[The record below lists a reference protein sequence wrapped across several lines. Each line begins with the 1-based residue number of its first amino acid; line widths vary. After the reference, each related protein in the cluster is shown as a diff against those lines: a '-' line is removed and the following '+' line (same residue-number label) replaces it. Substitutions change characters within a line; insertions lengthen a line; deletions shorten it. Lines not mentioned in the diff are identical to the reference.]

1 MKSLLVSL
9 LLVLA
14 AGPASAAPQAHN
26 LARPDGSLI
35 HYTLDAPQGDSAGLL
50 VLAQGSGCVPAAGS
64 ANLATVRAA
73 FPAYTALIVEKSGIA
88 PDSPIAD
95 GYTDCPPD
103 FLDSYTV
110 SRRIAD
116 YEQVLAQLDP
126 VEPPRKTV
134 LFGGSEG
141 GLAMEVL
148 ASRIHPDAAILLSGS
163 VGGTFGEM
171 VLSSVPPQGRSSV
184 SAGFDQV
191 RADPD
196 GSTMLSGHTHRFWA
210 DMLDHR
216 SSDYLQATDTPFL
229 LIYGGRDA
237 APVQGV
243 RALADRFA
251 EQGRCNL
258 TWWEFPA
265 LDHGMNTPD
274 GASRLTQIAHLAAA
288 WAEHPLAAC

>member
-1 MKSLLVSL
+1 MKSLLAL

-14 AGPASAAPQAHN
+14 AGPVSAAPQSHT
-26 LARPDGSLI
+26 LPRPDGTLI
-35 HYTLDAPQGDSAGLL
+35 HYTLDAPHGDSMGLL
-50 VLAQGSGCVPAAGS
+50 VLAQGSGCTPAAGS
-64 ANLATVRAA
+64 ASLATVRAA
-73 FPAYTALIVEKSGIA
+73 FPAYTTLIVEKSGIA

-95 GYTDCPPD
+95 GNTDCPQA
-103 FLDSYTV
+103 FRDSYTF
-110 SRRIAD
+110 SGRIAD
-116 YEQVLAQLDP
+116 YEQVLAHLAP

-171 VLSSVPPQGRSSV
+171 VLSSVPPQGRASV
-184 SAGFDQV
+184 SAGFDAA

-210 DMLDHR
+210 DILDHR
-216 SSDYLQATDTPFL
+216 SSDYLEATDTPFL

-237 APVQGV
+237 APVQSV
-243 RALADRFA
+243 RPLADRFA

-265 LDHGMNTPD
+265 LNHGMNTPD
-274 GASRLTQIAHLAAA
+274 GASRLARIAHLAAA
-288 WAEHPLAAC
+288 WAEHPLTAC